1 MEPVYRGTR
10 GRVLFALSAVAL
22 IAISAASGYVLH
34 RPEPSGFPPPGVTSV
49 DAGFARDMATHH
61 EQAISMAGYVRD
73 RSTDPAISLW
83 GFDIER
89 SQNFQVGQL
98 SGWLQAWGLSRTS
111 DLPPMSWMASWMPMS
126 GHTHS
131 AANGM
136 MPGMAT
142 PDEMTELQSL
152 TGKAL
157 DIDFLQ
163 LMIRHHQGGVQMAA
177 YAAEHATLAY
187 VRDIARA
194 MASGQRAEI
203 IDMERDLRARGG
215 VPLPFTM

>member
-1 MEPVYRGTR
+1 MEPVHRGTL
-10 GRVLFALSAVAL
+10 GRVFFALSAVAL

-34 RPEPSGFPPPGVTSV
+34 RPEPSGFTPPGVTSV

-73 RSTDPAISLW
+73 HSADPAISLW

-111 DLPPMSWMASWMPMS
+111 DLPPMSWMAMS
-126 GHTHS
+126 GHIHS
-131 AANGM
+131 AANGI

-142 PDEMTELQSL
+142 PDEITKLQTL

-163 LMIRHHQGGVQMAA
+163 LMIRHHQGGVQMAT

-187 VRDIARA
+187 VRNIAKA
-194 MASGQRAEI
+194 MASGQSAEI

-215 VPLPFTM
+215 APLPFTM

>member
-1 MEPVYRGTR
+1 MEPVCRGTL
-10 GRVLFALSAVAL
+10 GRVLFALSAVTL
-22 IAISAASGYVLH
+22 IAMSAASGCVLH
-34 RPEPSGFPPPGVTSV
+34 RPEPSGLTPPVVTSV

-73 RSTDPAISLW
+73 HSTDPAISLW

-98 SGWLQAWGLSRTS
+98 SGWLQAWELSRTS

-142 PDEMTELQSL
+142 PDEMTKLQSL

-163 LMIRHHQGGVQMAA
+163 LMIRHHQGGVQMAT

-187 VRDIARA
+187 VRDTAKA
-194 MASGQRAEI
+194 MASGQSAEI
-203 IDMERDLRARGG
+203 IDMERDLRVRGG